1 MEKRFF
7 SVEEAR
13 RLLPEV
19 RRLTEKMV
27 RASGMLETYRS
38 AVEGLAEKS
47 SLNSGSPEGTS
58 FLECLIAVHSCMSQ
72 VQELG
77 CQVKGVQ
84 EGLIDFPHLKDGRE
98 VCLCWKRGEED
109 ILFWHE
115 IESGFAGRT
124 PLLD

>member
-19 RRLTEKMV
+19 KRLAARMV
-27 RASGMLETYRS
+27 GAARQLEGYRAV
-38 AVEGLAEKS
+38 VEALAEKS
-47 SLNSGSPEGTS
+47 SLNAGSPEGTS
-58 FLECLIAVHSCMSQ
+58 FLECLIALHSSMSQ
-72 VQELG
+72 VQDLG

-98 VCLCWKRGEED
+98 VCLCWKHGEDD
-109 ILFWHE
+109 IRFWHE